1 MSHSIKNCGII
12 IIAAGQSKRLG
23 TPKQLLVY
31 EGKTLI
37 NRLIDNLKTTF
48 NFPMV
53 LVLGAYADKI
63 KSQLIDPTINVIV
76 NDVWTEGMGTSINAG
91 LQEIIKKNANID
103 GVVVLVCDQPFVNSN
118 HILSLLS
125 LQKKS
130 GKPIAACYYANILG
144 TPALFHQSVFPELL
158 KLKGDV
164 GAKKLINEK
173 IEEVDK
179 LHFEQGLLDIDTVE
193 DYLKLIKEA

>member
-23 TPKQLLVY
+23 VPKQLLMY

-37 NRLIDNLKTTF
+37 NRLIDNIKTTF

-53 LVLGAYADKI
+53 LVLGAYAEKI
-63 KSQLIDPTINVIV
+63 KSQLTNATINIIE
-76 NDVWTEGMGTSINAG
+76 NDTWAEGMGTSIKAG
-91 LQEIIKKNANID
+91 LQEIIKKNAKID

-118 HILSLLS
+118 HILSLLA

-130 GKPIAACYYANILG
+130 GKPIAACFYANVLG

-158 KLKGDV
+158 QLKGDV

-173 IEEVDK
+173 FEEVDK

-193 DYLKLIKEA
+193 DYSKLIKEA